1 MGEGKIYYFKA
12 YSRDIGKEGHV
23 AGTTLREIYC
33 WEVPI
38 DALKIY
44 LASTKK
50 GALQIGLT
58 LEKQCDCM
66 AFFRRLFPNAEL
78 SKDYD
83 LNLPLIQGV
92 EAAVLDRN
100 PGKIPDLD
108 FSCTP
113 FQWQVLKAITK
124 IPFGETRRYGEVG
137 DMVGKP
143 KGARAVGQALGK
155 NPLPLIFP

>member
-1 MGEGKIYYFKA
+1 M
-12 YSRDIGKEGHV
+12 

-33 WEVPI
+33 WELPI

-50 GALQIGLT
+50 GALKIGLT
-58 LEKQCDCM
+58 LETQDDCI
-66 AFFRRLFPNAEL
+66 AFFRRLFPKANL

-83 LNLPLIQGV
+83 VNLPLIRGV
-92 EAAVLDRN
+92 KGALLDGN
-100 PGKIPDLD
+100 PGRIPDLD

-113 FQWQVLKAITK
+113 FQRQVLKAITK

-137 DMVGKP
+137 VMVGKP